1 MTQPV
6 TPSMSQPVPQPET
19 PANTPANTPAG
30 ALPQDPAAVYQQR
43 HAEFAALFD
52 RLDRRAR
59 KNGNLNLGLFFGAF
73 VALVVGSVRADPAW
87 YWLAGILAAAFIVA
101 LLNSQRLKRRASRAA
116 TLVAIN
122 QEGLHR
128 LARNWVALPPP
139 PDIYQA
145 KSTSLILDT
154 AIDPATAADL
164 DLFGVA
170 SVQHLLNTPATPV
183 GQAAICTWLLT
194 PAPSPTV
201 NTRQE
206 AVREL
211 APQVDFREEVGA
223 RGREVGPAQR
233 HYERFAAWAE
243 SAPWLLT
250 QPLLLWCAR
259 LLALLNIGLGVAAWF
274 WGQEYGTLYLA
285 LGASLAISVFLSLTA
300 GRRAGETIGQV
311 EAQQEVFAAYAE
323 IFDHLAAQPFSTPEL
338 RRLQAMLA
346 VEAASGGDKTGA
358 IPHPLRAGPQ
368 MRRLQRLMPFAGI
381 RQWLLFFP
389 IEVVTLWDFHLLW
402 LFERW
407 QVRAGKYVR
416 GWLAALGELEALIAL
431 ATLHYDHPG
440 WAFPTVEAG
449 QTASSPQV
457 EAANLAHP
465 LLPPERA
472 VGNDVKVGPQGSFL
486 LITGSNMS
494 GKSTLLRAIGV
505 NCVLAQMGAPI
516 CGDMLHLPPLRVM
529 SSMRVQDSLSQG
541 VSFFMAELRGLKTV
555 VDSALLTQQA
565 GGPPLLYLLD
575 EILQGTNT
583 AERQI
588 AARHIIRRLV
598 DAGAIGAVSTHDLTL
613 AASPELAAAAVSMH
627 FTESFSRGPDGP
639 SMHFDYKLR
648 PGIATSTNALTLME
662 IVGLT

>member
-1 MTQPV
+1 MNQPG
-6 TPSMSQPVPQPET
+6 P
-19 PANTPANTPAG
+19 
-30 ALPQDPAAVYQQR
+30 LPQEPAAVYQR
-43 HAEFAALFD
+43 RRAEFGDMHA

-59 KNGNLNLGLFFGAF
+59 QNGNLNLGLFFGAF
-73 VALVVGSVRADPAW
+73 VALVAASVGDHTAL
-87 YWLAGILAAAFIVA
+87 YWLSGILAAAFVAA
-101 LLNSQRLKRRASRAA
+101 LLNFQRLKRQVSRSA
-116 TLVAIN
+116 TLIAIN
-122 QEGLHR
+122 EEGLHR
-128 LARNWVALPPP
+128 LARNWDALPPP
-139 PDIYQA
+139 PAIYRP
-145 KSTSLILDT
+145 KSSPQPGDT

-183 GQAAICTWLLT
+183 GQAAICSWLLQ
-194 PAPSPTV
+194 PALPATA

-206 AVREL
+206 AIREL
-211 APQVDFREEVGA
+211 ASEVDFREEVGA

-243 SAPWLLT
+243 SAPWLIT
-250 QPLLLWCAR
+250 QPLLLWAAR
-259 LLALLNIGLGVAAWF
+259 LLPLFNIGLGVAAWF
-274 WGQEYGTLYLA
+274 WGQEYGGVYLA
-285 LGASLAISVFLSLTA
+285 LGVSLAISVFFSLTA

-311 EAQQEVFAAYAE
+311 AAQQEVFAAYAE
-323 IFDHLAAQPFSTPEL
+323 IFDLLAAQPFSAPEL
-338 RRLQAMLA
+338 RRLQAELA
-346 VEAASGGDKTGA
+346 VDAKDAKSKTGA
-358 IPHPLRAGPQ
+358 IPPPLRAGPQ

-402 LFERW
+402 LLERW
-407 QVRAGKYVR
+407 QVYAGKYVR

-431 ATLHYDHPG
+431 ATLHYDHPA
-440 WAFPTVEAG
+440 WAFPTFEAG
-449 QTASSPQV
+449 QNSTQPQV
-457 EAANLAHP
+457 EAAKLAHP
-465 LLPPERA
+465 LLSPESA
-472 VGNDVKVGPQGSFL
+472 VGNDVRVGPPGSFL

-516 CGDMLHLPPLRVM
+516 CGDMLRLPPLRVM

-541 VSFFMAELRGLKTV
+541 VSFFMAELRSLKTV
-555 VDSALLTQQA
+555 VDSTLLAQQT
-565 GGPPLLYLLD
+565 GGTPVLYLLD

-588 AARHIIRRLV
+588 AARYIIRRLV

-627 FTESFSRGPDGP
+627 FTESFSRGADGP

-648 PGIATSTNALTLME
+648 PGIATSTNALKLME
-662 IVGLT
+662 IVGLA

>member
-1 MTQPV
+1 M
-6 TPSMSQPVPQPET
+6 
-19 PANTPANTPAG
+19 
-30 ALPQDPAAVYQQR
+30 
-43 HAEFAALFD
+43 
-52 RLDRRAR
+52 
-59 KNGNLNLGLFFGAF
+59 
-73 VALVVGSVRADPAW
+73 
-87 YWLAGILAAAFIVA
+87 
-101 LLNSQRLKRRASRAA
+101 
-116 TLVAIN
+116 
-122 QEGLHR
+122 
-128 LARNWVALPPP
+128 
-139 PDIYQA
+139 
-145 KSTSLILDT
+145 
-154 AIDPATAADL
+154 
-164 DLFGVA
+164 
-170 SVQHLLNTPATPV
+170 LNTPATPV
-183 GQAAICTWLLT
+183 GQAAICAWLLQ
-194 PAPSPTV
+194 PAPPPTV

-243 SAPWLLT
+243 SAPWLIT
-250 QPLLLWCAR
+250 QPLLLWSAR
-259 LLALLNIGLGVAAWF
+259 LLPLLNIGLGVAAWF
-274 WGQEYGTLYLA
+274 WGQEYGALYLA

-311 EAQQEVFAAYAE
+311 EAQQDVFAAYAE

-338 RRLQAMLA
+338 RRLQTALA
-346 VEAASGGDKTGA
+346 VDAPSAGGETASV
-358 IPHPLRAGPQ
+358 PRSLRAGPQ

-381 RQWLLFFP
+381 RHWLLFFP

-402 LFERW
+402 LLERW

-431 ATLHYDHPG
+431 ATLHYDHPA

-449 QTASSPQV
+449 QASSPLQV

-465 LLPPERA
+465 LLPPDRA
-472 VGNDVKVGPQGSFL
+472 VGNDVQVGPPGSFL

-516 CGDMLHLPPLRVM
+516 CGDRLRLPPLRVM

-555 VDSALLTQQA
+555 VDSALVAQQTGA
-565 GGPPLLYLLD
+565 MPLLYLLD

-613 AASPELAAAAVSMH
+613 AAAQELAAAAVSMH
-627 FTESFSRGPDGP
+627 FTESFSRGADGP

>member
-1 MTQPV
+1 
-6 TPSMSQPVPQPET
+6 MSQPGP
-19 PANTPANTPAG
+19 
-30 ALPQDPAAVYQQR
+30 LPHHPAAIYQR
-43 HAEFAALFD
+43 RRAEFEDLHG

-59 KNGNLNLGLFFGAF
+59 QNGNLNLGLFFGAF
-73 VALVVGSVRADPAW
+73 VALVAGSVRGDPAW
-87 YWLAGILAAAFIVA
+87 YWLSGILAAAFVAA
-101 LLNSQRLKRRASRAA
+101 LLNFQRLKRQVSRAA

-122 QEGLHR
+122 QEGLYR
-128 LARNWVALPPP
+128 LARNWDALPPP
-139 PDIYQA
+139 SHISAP
-145 KSTSLILDT
+145 KSAAAPAGA

-164 DLFGVA
+164 DLLGAA

-183 GQAAICTWLLT
+183 GQAAVGAWLLQ
-194 PAPSPTV
+194 PALPPVV
-201 NTRQE
+201 NARQA

-211 APQVDFREEVGA
+211 APLIDFREEVGA
-223 RGREVGPAQR
+223 RGREVGPAQL

-243 SAPWLLT
+243 SAPWLRSA
-250 QPLLLWCAR
+250 PLLLWGAR
-259 LLALLNIGLGVAAWF
+259 LLAVLNIGLGVAAWF
-274 WGQEYGTLYLA
+274 WGQEQGVLYLA
-285 LGASLAISVFLSLTA
+285 LGALLGISLLLALTV
-300 GRRAGETIGQV
+300 GRRAGETIAQV

-323 IFDHLAAQPFSTPEL
+323 IFDLLAAQPFSASEL
-338 RRLQAMLA
+338 RRLQAQLA
-346 VEAASGGDKTGA
+346 ADANRGGDRTA
-358 IPHPLRAGPQ
+358 SVPHSLRAGPQ

-381 RQWLLFFP
+381 RHWLLFFP

-407 QVRAGKYVR
+407 QVNAGKYVR
-416 GWLAALGELEALIAL
+416 PWLAALGELEALIAL
-431 ATLHYDHPG
+431 ATLHYDHPA
-440 WAFPTVEAG
+440 WAFPTFEAG
-449 QTASSPQV
+449 QTSSLPQV

-465 LLPPERA
+465 LLPPDRV
-472 VGNDVKVGPQGSFL
+472 VGNDVEVGPPGSFL

-516 CGDMLHLPPLRVM
+516 CGDMLRLPPLRVM

-555 VDSALLTQQA
+555 VDSALLAQQT
-565 GGPPLLYLLD
+565 GGTPVLYLLD

-613 AASPELAAAAVSMH
+613 AATPELAAAAVAMH
-627 FTESFSRGPDGP
+627 FTESFSRGEDGP
-639 SMHFDYKLR
+639 AMHFDYKLR
-648 PGIATSTNALTLME
+648 PGIATSTNAVTLME

>member
-1 MTQPV
+1 
-6 TPSMSQPVPQPET
+6 MSQP
-19 PANTPANTPAG
+19 G
-30 ALPQDPAAVYQQR
+30 ALPQDPAAVYQRR
-43 HAEFAALFD
+43 HAEFSTLQA

-59 KNGNLNLGLFFGAF
+59 QNGNLNLGLFFGAF
-73 VALVVGSVRADPAW
+73 VALVVGSVRNDGMW

-101 LLNSQRLKRRASRAA
+101 LLNFQRLKREASRAA

-128 LARNWVALPPP
+128 LTRNWAALPPP
-139 PDIYQA
+139 PELGRP
-145 KSTSLILDT
+145 KSSSLSPDGI
-154 AIDPATAADL
+154 IDPATAADL
-164 DLFGVA
+164 DLFGIA

-183 GQAAICTWLLT
+183 GQAAICAWLLQ
-194 PAPSPTV
+194 PAPPLTV

-243 SAPWLLT
+243 SAPWLIT
-250 QPLLLWCAR
+250 QPLLLWLAR
-259 LLALLNIGLGVAAWF
+259 LLPLLNIGLGVAAWF
-274 WGQEYGTLYLA
+274 WGQQYGALYLA

-311 EAQQEVFAAYAE
+311 EAQQDVFAAYAE

-338 RRLQAMLA
+338 RRLQAALA
-346 VEAASGGDKTGA
+346 VDAPGAGGETASV
-358 IPHPLRAGPQ
+358 PRSLRAGPQ

-381 RQWLLFFP
+381 RHWLLFFP

-402 LFERW
+402 LLERW

-431 ATLHYDHPG
+431 ATLHYDHPT

-449 QTASSPQV
+449 QASSPLQV

-465 LLPPERA
+465 LLPPDRA
-472 VGNDVKVGPQGSFL
+472 VGNDVQVGPPGTFL

-516 CGDMLHLPPLRVM
+516 CGDRLRLPPLRVM

-555 VDSALLTQQA
+555 VDSALVAQQT
-565 GGPPLLYLLD
+565 GGMPLLYLLD

-613 AASPELAAAAVSMH
+613 AAAQELAAAAVSMH
-627 FTESFSRGPDGP
+627 FTESFSRGADGP

>member
-1 MTQPV
+1 
-6 TPSMSQPVPQPET
+6 MSQPGP
-19 PANTPANTPAG
+19 
-30 ALPQDPAAVYQQR
+30 LPHEPAAVYQR
-43 HAEFAALFD
+43 RRAEFGDLRA

-59 KNGNLNLGLFFGAF
+59 QNGNLNLGLFFGAF
-73 VALVVGSVRADPAW
+73 VALVAGSVGDNAAL
-87 YWLAGILAAAFIVA
+87 YWLSGILAAGFIAA
-101 LLNSQRLKRRASRAA
+101 LLNFQRLKRQVARAA
-116 TLVAIN
+116 TLVAISE
-122 QEGLHR
+122 EGLYR
-128 LARNWVALPPP
+128 LARNWEALPPP
-139 PDIYQA
+139 PAIYQP
-145 KSTSLILDT
+145 KSSPQPGDT
-154 AIDPATAADL
+154 AMDPATAADL

-183 GQAAICTWLLT
+183 GQAAICSWLLQ
-194 PAPSPTV
+194 PALPSTA

-206 AVREL
+206 AIREL
-211 APQVDFREEVGA
+211 APEVDFREEVGA

-243 SAPWLLT
+243 SSPWLIT
-250 QPLLLWCAR
+250 QPLLLWAAR
-259 LLALLNIGLGVAAWF
+259 LLPLLNIGLGVAAWF
-274 WGQEYGTLYLA
+274 WGQEYGGLYLA
-285 LGASLAISVFLSLTA
+285 LGVSLAISVFLSLTA

-323 IFDHLAAQPFSTPEL
+323 IFDLLAAQPLAAPEL
-338 RRLQAMLA
+338 RRLQAELA
-346 VEAASGGDKTGA
+346 VDAKSNTGA

-402 LFERW
+402 LLERW
-407 QVRAGKYVR
+407 QVYAGKHVR

-431 ATLHYDHPG
+431 ATLHYDHPT
-440 WAFPTVEAG
+440 WAFPTFDAG
-449 QTASSPQV
+449 ETLSVPQV

-465 LLPPERA
+465 LLPPESA
-472 VGNDVKVGPQGSFL
+472 VGNDVSVGPPGSFL

-516 CGDMLHLPPLRVM
+516 CGDMLRLPPLRVM

-541 VSFFMAELRGLKTV
+541 VSFFMAELRSLKTV
-555 VDSALLTQQA
+555 VDSTLFAQHT
-565 GGPPLLYLLD
+565 GGMPVLYLLD

-627 FTESFSRGPDGP
+627 FTESFSRGTDGP

-648 PGIATSTNALTLME
+648 PGIATSTNALKLME